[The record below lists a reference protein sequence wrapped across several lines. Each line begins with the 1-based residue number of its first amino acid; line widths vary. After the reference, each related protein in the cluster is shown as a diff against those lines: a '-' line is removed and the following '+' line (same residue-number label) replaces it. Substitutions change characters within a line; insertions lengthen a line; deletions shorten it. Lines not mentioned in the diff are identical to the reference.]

1 MPPPES
7 TGNSDTM
14 RKSVGVD
21 IGGTKTAVAAVDSSG
36 RMHAQTTFETRSDQG
51 FAVGLKSLSATIQR
65 VLDEAR
71 WSVDEIDGIGIG
83 CAGPVNPIRGIIQ
96 NPYTLPG
103 WEDANIVAE
112 LGQRFGIR
120 VILENDAD
128 AAAVGEY
135 QFGAGRNASSMVMI
149 TVGTG
154 IGGAALLNGKIHRG
168 INGEHPELGHIPIF
182 HDGPDCYCGIKGCWE
197 SIASGTAI
205 GLSGKSFDFEDSRA
219 VFEQMTKDDRA
230 ANIINRAVKSTAIA
244 AWTLIHTFLPEK
256 IIFGGGIGEAHFEL
270 FAGAMREHVKV
281 ATQVSGKS
289 VHIVKAELGQRAGVI
304 GGAALAFQSANPY

>member
-1 MPPPES
+1 MPPQES
-7 TGNSDTM
+7 KWNADTM

-36 RMHAQTTFETRSDQG
+36 RIHTKTTFETLSNLG
-51 FAVGLKSLSATIQR
+51 FAVGLRSLSESIRR
-65 VLDEAR
+65 VLDEAH
-71 WSVDEIDGIGIG
+71 WSVDEVEGIGIG
-83 CAGPVNPIRGIIQ
+83 CAGPVNPLSGTIH

-103 WEDANIVAE
+103 WEDANIVSE

-135 QFGAGRNASSMVMI
+135 HFGAGRNASPIVMI

-205 GLSGKSFDFEDSRA
+205 GLAGKSFDFEDSRA
-219 VFEQMTKDDRA
+219 VFEQMTKDPRA
-230 ANIINRAVKSTAIA
+230 ANIISHAIKSTAIA
-244 AWTLIHTFLPEK
+244 TWTLIHTFLPQK
-256 IIFGGGIGEAHFEL
+256 IIFGGGIGEAHFEI
-270 FAGAMREHVKV
+270 FAEAMREQVKV
-281 ATQVSGKS
+281 ATQVPGNS
-289 VHIVKAELGQRAGVI
+289 VQIVKAELGQRAGVI
-304 GGAALAFQSANPY
+304 GGAALAFQ